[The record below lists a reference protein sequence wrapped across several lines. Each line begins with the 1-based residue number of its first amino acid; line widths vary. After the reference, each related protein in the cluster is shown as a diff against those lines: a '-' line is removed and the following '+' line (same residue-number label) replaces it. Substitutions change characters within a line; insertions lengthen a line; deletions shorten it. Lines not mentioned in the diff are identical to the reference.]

1 MPSPSSPRPVLRQVR
16 PVVSAVQQM
25 ERLETLRE
33 LELAKAQGRDPWRP
47 YPHQVAPPGDWY
59 LWMLLAGRGAGKT
72 DACASYFDRWMRQH
86 PGARGSIIAPTLGDA
101 FEACIYGPSGL
112 LVHNPAVRVR
122 SRPGGTIV
130 EWPNESVAKLF
141 GTHSREDVERLRA
154 GGNRGLVWC
163 EELAA
168 WRYLTEAW
176 EQMEF
181 GLRVGPR
188 PHVIASTTPK
198 PRAML
203 KKLMES
209 PETVVSRASTFDNP
223 KLPEDQRE
231 RVRLRYE
238 GTRLARQELFGEY
251 IEEVEGALW
260 SYDTL
265 EKSHAGESW
274 DGTVPSLSRVVVG
287 VDPSGG
293 DEEGNDEQGI
303 VVAGRGVDG
312 FYYVLAD
319 QSCKLS
325 PDGWG
330 KRVCQAYEDHKADA
344 VLWEANFGG
353 QMVES
358 TVKIAAR
365 GMGMDVNTKKV
376 SASRGKVA
384 RAEPV
389 AALYEQGKVRHVGS
403 FDELEGQMRNWT
415 PDSGWSPDRMDAMVW
430 ALSELALGPQQIR
443 MRTFVPRGRLDG
455 GPAPARQTT
464 TRRTGRR
471 AGEGDLFSL

>member
-1 MPSPSSPRPVLRQVR
+1 
-16 PVVSAVQQM
+16 M
-25 ERLETLRE
+25 EKLETLRE
-33 LELAKAQGRDPWRP
+33 LELAKAQGRPPWRP
-47 YPHQVAPPGDWY
+47 FPHQQPPLGEWY
-59 LWMLLAGRGAGKT
+59 LWLLLAGRGAGKT
-72 DACASYFDRWMRQH
+72 DACAAYFDRWMRQH
-86 PGARGSIIAPTLGDA
+86 PGARGAIIAPTLGDA
-101 FEACIYGPSGL
+101 FEACVYGPSGL
-112 LVHNPAVRVR
+112 LVHNPSVTVK
-122 SRPGGTIV
+122 SRAGGTV
-130 EWPNESVAKLF
+130 VAWPNGSIAKMF

-154 GGNRGLVWC
+154 GGNRGIVWA

-168 WRYLTEAW
+168 WRYMREAW
-176 EQMEF
+176 EQMEL

-198 PRAML
+198 PRPML
-203 KKLMES
+203 KILMES
-209 PETVVSRASTFDNP
+209 KETVVSRASTFDNP
-223 KLPEDQRE
+223 RLPADQRE

-260 SYDTL
+260 THEIL
-265 EKSHAGESW
+265 EAAHPGEGW
-274 DGTVPSLSRVVVG
+274 DGNVPSLARVVVG

-319 QSCKLS
+319 RSCKLS

-330 KRVCQAYEDHKADA
+330 KRVVAAYNELQADA

-358 TVKIAAR
+358 TVKVAAR
-365 GMGMDVNTKKV
+365 AMDVEVATKKV
-376 SASRGKVA
+376 TASRGKVA

-389 AALYEQGKVRHVGS
+389 AALYEQGKVRHVG
-403 FDELEGQMRNWT
+403 DLEALESQQRNWT
-415 PDSGWSPDRMDAMVW
+415 PDSGWSPDRMDALVW
-430 ALSELALGPQQIR
+430 ALSELALGHQSIP
-443 MRTFVPRGRLDG
+443 MRTYVPRGRIDG
-455 GPAPARQTT
+455 GGSNRRSAPSIV
-464 TRRTGRR
+464 GRNP
-471 AGEGDLFSL
+471 LSL